1 MSKDF
6 KLVGLN
12 SSALVF
18 KSTFAA
24 KVFLLELDFE
34 VLDNFES
41 LLLITICI
49 YLSVSLRFTSFTLSW
64 SFGYH
69 NITKRLARLKWE
81 KIIDETINHVTSSFN
96 LKTNLGNVRILFQ
109 FVDCCKKISWIRGKR
124 THITSVT

>member
-1 MSKDF
+1 MTSFSFALLSKDF

-69 NITKRLARLKWE
+69 NITERLARLKWI
-81 KIIDETINHVTSSFN
+81 KN
-96 LKTNLGNVRILFQ
+96 RILNYQSCQIKF
-109 FVDCCKKISWIRGKR
+109 
-124 THITSVT
+124 